1 MKKFLLQLLKVI
13 KGIGVFL
20 GSFILID
27 IFATLALPTDP
38 KTNKHIFPDW
48 YFPVIIL
55 VSVLIAVFE
64 AKRKPKE
71 KSTKEG
77 KKKKLTKQAKE
88 KFEIPTAESDPV
100 PAPAET
106 EEQKPEKES
115 PKPEPVKE
123 ETRPTPIKLDF
134 DEIVK
139 EEEDWRRKQRGLS
152 PVDYELYKTDV
163 MSGRDFEYWCA
174 YLLQRNGFT
183 SVEVTQESNDQGVDI
198 VAEKDQV
205 HYAIQCKCVSNDL
218 GNKPVQEVY
227 AGKEMYGCQV
237 GVVMTNRYFTSGAQK
252 LAEKTRIL
260 LWDRDSITN
269 LLRSEQ

>member
-1 MKKFLLQLLKVI
+1 MKKILLQFLKVI
-13 KGIGVFL
+13 KGIGIFL
-20 GSFILID
+20 CSFILID

-38 KTNKHIFPDW
+38 ETNKHIVPDW
-48 YFPVIIL
+48 FFPVIIL
-55 VSVLIAVFE
+55 ISILVAVFE
-64 AKRKPKE
+64 AKRKPRE
-71 KSTKEG
+71 KIVKEG
-77 KKKKLTKQAKE
+77 KKKSPTKQVKAKAGV
-88 KFEIPTAESDPV
+88 TAQKSD
-100 PAPAET
+100 PAPAPMEL
-106 EEQKPEKES
+106 EEPNPEQES
-115 PKPEPVKE
+115 PKPEPIVEKP
-123 ETRPTPIKLDF
+123 RPTPIKLDLN
-134 DEIVK
+134 EIMK

-152 PVDYELYKTDV
+152 PIDYELYKTDV

-227 AGKEMYGCQV
+227 AGKEIYGCQV

-252 LAEKTRIL
+252 LAEKTRVL